1 MARNRGGEPDSDCG
15 VADPGPDVLQWA
27 LQPAMAQDDVLLR
40 LARQIDAAK
49 KTERFL
55 VNADEVV
62 SLRRQ
67 GASDLHRICA
77 EFAAAVNSK
86 LSEAALDLSPATYAP

>member
-1 MARNRGGEPDSDCG
+1 MANT
-15 VADPGPDVLQWA
+15 GPDVLQWA

-55 VNADEVV
+55 VDEDEVV
-62 SLRRQ
+62 SLRRK
-67 GASDLHRICA
+67 GASELHRI
-77 EFAAAVNSK
+77 
-86 LSEAALDLSPATYAP
+86 LPHW